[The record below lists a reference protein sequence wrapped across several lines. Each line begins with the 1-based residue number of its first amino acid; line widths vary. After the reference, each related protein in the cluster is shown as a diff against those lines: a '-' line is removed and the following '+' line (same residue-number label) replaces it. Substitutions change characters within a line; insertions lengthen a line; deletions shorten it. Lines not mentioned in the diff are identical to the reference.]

1 MTTITPNANA
11 INAYR
16 DLGIRQGTSVGNTAG
31 AANGSFASSLKD
43 AAQLAIQ
50 NLRASEQQSINGVA
64 GNVDIRDVVL
74 AVNNAEV
81 TLQTAISVRDKV
93 IQAYQEIMRMPI

>member
-1 MTTITPNANA
+1 MTTINTNLNAV
-11 INAYR
+11 NAYR
-16 DLGIRQGTSVGNTAG
+16 QLGQGGGATAG
-31 AANGSFASSLKD
+31 AAAGTGGSFATSMKD
-43 AAQLAIQ
+43 AAQAAIES
-50 NLRASEQQSINGVA
+50 LRAGEQQSLKGVA
-64 GNVDIRDVVL
+64 GQVDIRDVVL